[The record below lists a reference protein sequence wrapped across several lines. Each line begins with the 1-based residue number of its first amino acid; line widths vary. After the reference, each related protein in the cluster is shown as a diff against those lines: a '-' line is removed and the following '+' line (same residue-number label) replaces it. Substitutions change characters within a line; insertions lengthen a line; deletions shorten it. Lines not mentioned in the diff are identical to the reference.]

1 NEYEKDLPAN
11 KFATELNE
19 KNKSDIYYESA
30 LFNDIMPS
38 AEKETKFIGV
48 MLIKN
53 FLIFKEKKKEWNK
66 RCNDLNHWLDLKKL
80 EHSKSLPDKHI
91 QEWQLVEEL
100 WIRTNKD
107 RVPETGCERNPS
119 NEKLPNMVKRY
130 ELEHFCENRDFLK
143 NKCQEIHTKKH
154 EDKYCKNLSIYVD
167 QEYSKFL
174 TKEKCIPDKNSNP
187 YNPFYISDECSLHDM
202 SKTFPRY
209 EFNNDN
215 ISEIYEGRTAITPC
229 SQNKDL
235 LQNLGSE
242 EASASL
248 TFESAEIQS
257 PSLRTNN
264 VLYGSLPILGVFPF
278 LFYLYRFTSFGSLLR
293 ARIMKTDMIKR
304 DIDELGSYTLS
315 DDTSKIIDTNFD
327 SEQYY
332 LSYEP
337 T

>member
-1 NEYEKDLPAN
+1 
-11 KFATELNE
+11 
-19 KNKSDIYYESA
+19 
-30 LFNDIMPS
+30 
-38 AEKETKFIGV
+38 KETKFIGV

-174 TKEKCIPDKNSNP
+174 TKEKCIPDKNSDP